1 MDKQPTRGRVKK
13 ADLLPDSIRKP
24 LLEMLRE
31 KRFTQ
36 VQVREEINRLIEE
49 AGLPDVMKL
58 SRGAVWRL
66 ASENEEV
73 ARDLRDLREQTK
85 AMVAELGDK
94 PTGDTTTLIL
104 EMTRSLLFRKLRAA
118 RRDLED
124 DGEIDIGL
132 LKNIMLA
139 VQRLESAA
147 ERSMK
152 REKEIRAAFAEEMAK
167 AVTEELHGVDGM
179 SEKLEAQIADIL
191 LGKA

>member
-49 AGLPDVMKL
+49 AGLPDEMKL

-104 EMTRSLLFRKLRAA
+104 EMTRSMLFRKLRAA

-124 DGEIDIGL
+124 DGEIDIDL

-152 REKEIRAAFAEEMAK
+152 REKEIRAAFAEEMAN
-167 AVTEELHGVDGM
+167 AVTDELRGADGM
-179 SEKLEAQIADIL
+179 SEQLEARIKGVL

>member
-1 MDKQPTRGRVKK
+1 MDKPTRGRVKK

-31 KRFTQ
+31 KRLTQ
-36 VQVREEINRLIEE
+36 VQIREEINRLIEE
-49 AGLPDVMKL
+49 AGLPEEMKL
-58 SRGAVWRL
+58 SRGAVWRM
-66 ASENEEV
+66 AAENEEV

-179 SEKLEAQIADIL
+179 SEKLEARITGIL

>member
-1 MDKQPTRGRVKK
+1 MDKPTRGRVKK

-49 AGLPDVMKL
+49 AGLPDEMKL

-124 DGEIDIGL
+124 DGEIDIDL

-152 REKEIRAAFAEEMAK
+152 REKEIRAAFAEEMAS
-167 AVTEELHGVDGM
+167 AVTDELRGTDGM
-179 SEKLEAQIADIL
+179 SEQLEARIKGVL

>member
-1 MDKQPTRGRVKK
+1 MDKLTRGRVKK

-49 AGLPDVMKL
+49 AGLPDEMKL

-152 REKEIRAAFAEEMAK
+152 REKEIRAAFAEEMAS
-167 AVTEELHGVDGM
+167 AVTEELRGTDGM
-179 SEKLEAQIADIL
+179 SEQLEARIKGVL

>member
-36 VQVREEINRLIEE
+36 VQIREEINRLIDE
-49 AGLPDVMKL
+49 AGLPEELKL

-147 ERSMK
+147 ERSLK
-152 REKEIRAAFAEEMAK
+152 REKEIRAAFAEEMAS
-167 AVTEELHGVDGM
+167 AVTEELRGTDGM
-179 SEKLEAQIADIL
+179 SEQLEARIKGVL

>member
-1 MDKQPTRGRVKK
+1 MDKPTRGRVKK

-49 AGLPDVMKL
+49 AGLPDEMKL

-104 EMTRSLLFRKLRAA
+104 EMTRSMLFRKLRAA

-124 DGEIDIGL
+124 DGEIDIDL

-152 REKEIRAAFAEEMAK
+152 REKEIRAAFAEEMAS
-167 AVTEELHGVDGM
+167 AVTDELRGTDGM
-179 SEKLEAQIADIL
+179 SEELEARIRGVL
-191 LGKA
+191 MGKA

>member
-1 MDKQPTRGRVKK
+1 MDKPTRGRVKK

-49 AGLPDVMKL
+49 AGLPDEMKL

-147 ERSMK
+147 ERSMR
-152 REKEIRAAFAEEMAK
+152 REKEIRAAFAEEMAS
-167 AVTEELHGVDGM
+167 AVTDELRGMDGM
-179 SEKLEAQIADIL
+179 SEELEARIRGVL
-191 LGKA
+191 MGKA

>member
-1 MDKQPTRGRVKK
+1 MDKPTRGRVKK

-49 AGLPDVMKL
+49 AGLPDEMKL

-124 DGEIDIGL
+124 DGKIDIGL

-152 REKEIRAAFAEEMAK
+152 REKEIRAAFAEEMAS
-167 AVTEELHGVDGM
+167 AVTDELRGSDGM
-179 SEKLEAQIADIL
+179 SEELEANIRRIL

>member
-49 AGLPDVMKL
+49 AGLPDEMKL

-94 PTGDTTTLIL
+94 PTGDTTALIL
-104 EMTRSLLFRKLRAA
+104 EMARSLLFRKLRAA

-124 DGEIDIGL
+124 DSEIDIGL

-139 VQRLESAA
+139 IQRLESAA

-179 SEKLEAQIADIL
+179 SEKLEAQITGIL

>member
-1 MDKQPTRGRVKK
+1 MDKPTRGRVKK

-49 AGLPDVMKL
+49 AGLPDEMKL

-94 PTGDTTTLIL
+94 PTGDTTALIL

-124 DGEIDIGL
+124 DSEIDIGL
-132 LKNIMLA
+132 LKNTMLA
-139 VQRLESAA
+139 IQRLESAA

-152 REKEIRAAFAEEMAK
+152 REKEIESAFAEKMANTI
-167 AVTEELHGVDGM
+167 TEELRGTDGM
-179 SEKLEAQIADIL
+179 SEELEASIRRIL

>member
-1 MDKQPTRGRVKK
+1 MDKPTRGRVKK

-31 KRFTQ
+31 KRLTQ

-49 AGLPDVMKL
+49 AGLPDEMKL

-94 PTGDTTTLIL
+94 PTGDTTALIL

-139 VQRLESAA
+139 IQRLESAA

-152 REKEIRAAFAEEMAK
+152 REKEIESAFAEKMANTI
-167 AVTEELHGVDGM
+167 TEELRGTDGM
-179 SEKLEAQIADIL
+179 SEELEASIRRIL

>member
-1 MDKQPTRGRVKK
+1 MDKPTRGRVKK

-31 KRFTQ
+31 KRLTQ

-49 AGLPDVMKL
+49 AGLPDEMKL

-94 PTGDTTTLIL
+94 PTGDTTALIL

-124 DGEIDIGL
+124 DSEIDIGL
-132 LKNIMLA
+132 LKNTMLA
-139 VQRLESAA
+139 IQRLESAA

-152 REKEIRAAFAEEMAK
+152 REKEIESAFAEKMAN
-167 AVTEELHGVDGM
+167 AVTEELRGTDGM
-179 SEKLEAQIADIL
+179 SEELEARIRGVLMGNA
-191 LGKA
+191 

>member
-1 MDKQPTRGRVKK
+1 MDKPTRGRVKK
-13 ADLLPDSIRKP
+13 ADLLPDSIRNP

-49 AGLPDVMKL
+49 AGLPDEMKL

>member
-1 MDKQPTRGRVKK
+1 MDKPTRGRVKK

-36 VQVREEINRLIEE
+36 VQVREEINRIIEE
-49 AGLPDVMKL
+49 AGLPEEMKL

-124 DGEIDIGL
+124 DGKIDIDL

-152 REKEIRAAFAEEMAK
+152 REKEIRAAFAEEMAS
-167 AVTEELHGVDGM
+167 AVTDELRGTDGM
-179 SEKLEAQIADIL
+179 SEELEVSIRRIL

>member
-1 MDKQPTRGRVKK
+1 MDKPTRGRVKK

-31 KRFTQ
+31 KRLTQ

-49 AGLPDVMKL
+49 AGLPDEMKL

-124 DGEIDIGL
+124 DGKIDIDL

-152 REKEIRAAFAEEMAK
+152 REKEIRAAFAEEMAS
-167 AVTEELHGVDGM
+167 AVTDELRGTDGM
-179 SEKLEAQIADIL
+179 SEQLEARIKGVL

>member
-1 MDKQPTRGRVKK
+1 MDKPTRGRVKK

-31 KRFTQ
+31 KRLTQ

-49 AGLPDVMKL
+49 AGLPDEMKL

-94 PTGDTTTLIL
+94 PTGDTTALIL

-124 DGEIDIGL
+124 DSEIDIGL
-132 LKNIMLA
+132 LKNTMLA
-139 VQRLESAA
+139 IQRLESAA

-152 REKEIRAAFAEEMAK
+152 REKEIESAFAEKMANTI
-167 AVTEELHGVDGM
+167 TEELRGSDGM
-179 SEKLEAQIADIL
+179 SEELEASIRRIL

>member
-49 AGLPDVMKL
+49 AGLPDEMKL

-152 REKEIRAAFAEEMAK
+152 REKEIRAAFAEEMAS
-167 AVTEELHGVDGM
+167 AVTDELRGTDGM
-179 SEKLEAQIADIL
+179 SEELETRIRGVL
-191 LGKA
+191 MGKA

>member
-13 ADLLPDSIRKP
+13 ADLLPDSIRNP

-49 AGLPDVMKL
+49 AGLPDEMKL

-85 AMVAELGDK
+85 AMIAELGDK

>member
-1 MDKQPTRGRVKK
+1 MDKPTRGRVKK

-31 KRFTQ
+31 KRLTQ
-36 VQVREEINRLIEE
+36 VQIREEINRLIEE
-49 AGLPDVMKL
+49 AGLPEEMKL
-58 SRGAVWRL
+58 SRGAVWRM
-66 ASENEEV
+66 AAENEEV

-118 RRDLED
+118 RRDMED

-179 SEKLEAQIADIL
+179 SEKLEARITGIL

>member
-31 KRFTQ
+31 KRLTQ

-49 AGLPDVMKL
+49 AGLPDEMKL

-94 PTGDTTTLIL
+94 PTGDTTALIL

-152 REKEIRAAFAEEMAK
+152 REKEIRAAYAEEAAN
-167 AVTEELHGVDGM
+167 AVTDELRGTDGM
-179 SEKLEAQIADIL
+179 SEELEASIRRIL

>member
-1 MDKQPTRGRVKK
+1 MDKPTRGRVKK

-49 AGLPDVMKL
+49 AGLPDEMKL

-124 DGEIDIGL
+124 DDEIDIGL

-152 REKEIRAAFAEEMAK
+152 REKEIRAAFAEEMAS
-167 AVTEELHGVDGM
+167 AITDELRGTDGM
-179 SEKLEAQIADIL
+179 SEELEARIRDVL

>member
-1 MDKQPTRGRVKK
+1 MDKPTRGRVKK

-31 KRFTQ
+31 KRLTQ

-49 AGLPDVMKL
+49 AGLPDEMKL

>member
-1 MDKQPTRGRVKK
+1 MDKPTRGRVKK

-49 AGLPDVMKL
+49 AGLPDEMKL

-124 DGEIDIGL
+124 DGEIDIDL

-152 REKEIRAAFAEEMAK
+152 REKEIRAAFAEEMAN
-167 AVTEELHGVDGM
+167 AVSDELRGTDGM
-179 SEKLEAQIADIL
+179 SEQLEARIKGVL

>member
-49 AGLPDVMKL
+49 AGLPDEMKL

-152 REKEIRAAFAEEMAK
+152 REKEIRAAFAEEMAS
-167 AVTEELHGVDGM
+167 AVTDELRGMDGM
-179 SEKLEAQIADIL
+179 SEQLEARIKGVL

>member
-1 MDKQPTRGRVKK
+1 MDKPTRGRVKK

-49 AGLPDVMKL
+49 AGLPDEMKL

-179 SEKLEAQIADIL
+179 SEKLEARITGIL

>member
-1 MDKQPTRGRVKK
+1 MDKPTRGRVKK

-49 AGLPDVMKL
+49 AGLPDEMKL

-124 DGEIDIGL
+124 DGKIDIGL

-152 REKEIRAAFAEEMAK
+152 REKEIRAAFAEEMAS
-167 AVTEELHGVDGM
+167 AVTDELRGTDGM
-179 SEKLEAQIADIL
+179 SEELEASIRRIL

>member
-1 MDKQPTRGRVKK
+1 MDKPTRGRVKK
-13 ADLLPDSIRKP
+13 VDLLPDSIRKP
-24 LLEMLRE
+24 LLDMLRE
-31 KRFTQ
+31 KRLTQ

-49 AGLPDVMKL
+49 AGLPDEMKL

>member
-1 MDKQPTRGRVKK
+1 MDKSTRGRVKK
-13 ADLLPDSIRKP
+13 VDLLPDSIRKP

-31 KRFTQ
+31 KRLTQ

-49 AGLPDVMKL
+49 AGLPDEMKL

-94 PTGDTTTLIL
+94 PTGDTTALIL

-124 DGEIDIGL
+124 DSEIDIGL

-152 REKEIRAAFAEEMAK
+152 REKEIRAAFAEEMAN
-167 AVTEELHGVDGM
+167 AVTDELRGTDGM
-179 SEKLEAQIADIL
+179 SEQLEARIRGVLMGNA
-191 LGKA
+191 

>member
-49 AGLPDVMKL
+49 AGLPDEMKL

-94 PTGDTTTLIL
+94 PTGDTTALIL

-124 DGEIDIGL
+124 DSEIDIGL
-132 LKNIMLA
+132 LKNTMLA
-139 VQRLESAA
+139 IQRLESAA

-152 REKEIRAAFAEEMAK
+152 REKEIQVAFAEKMAD
-167 AVTEELHGVDGM
+167 AVTEELRGTDGM
-179 SEKLEAQIADIL
+179 SEELEARIKNVL

>member
-49 AGLPDVMKL
+49 AGLPDEMKL

-152 REKEIRAAFAEEMAK
+152 REKEIRAAFAEEMAN
-167 AVTEELHGVDGM
+167 AVTDELRGTDGM
-179 SEKLEAQIADIL
+179 SEQLEARIRDVL

>member
-1 MDKQPTRGRVKK
+1 MDKPTRGRVKK

-31 KRFTQ
+31 KRLTQ

-49 AGLPDVMKL
+49 AGLPDEMKL

-85 AMVAELGDK
+85 AMMAEFGDK
-94 PTGDTTTLIL
+94 PTGDTTALIL

-124 DGEIDIGL
+124 DSEIDIGL
-132 LKNIMLA
+132 LKNTMLA
-139 VQRLESAA
+139 IQRLESAA

-152 REKEIRAAFAEEMAK
+152 REKEIESAFAEKMANTI
-167 AVTEELHGVDGM
+167 TEELRGSDGM
-179 SEKLEAQIADIL
+179 SEELEASIRRIL

>member
-1 MDKQPTRGRVKK
+1 MDKPTRGRVKK

-49 AGLPDVMKL
+49 AGLPDEMKL

-124 DGEIDIGL
+124 DGKIDIDL

-152 REKEIRAAFAEEMAK
+152 REKEIRAAFAEEMAS
-167 AVTEELHGVDGM
+167 AVTDELRGTDGM
-179 SEKLEAQIADIL
+179 SEELEASIRRIL

>member
-1 MDKQPTRGRVKK
+1 MDKPTRGRVKK

-49 AGLPDVMKL
+49 AGLPEEMKL

-124 DGEIDIGL
+124 DGKIDIDL

-152 REKEIRAAFAEEMAK
+152 REKEIRAAFAEEMAS
-167 AVTEELHGVDGM
+167 AVTDELRGTDGM
-179 SEKLEAQIADIL
+179 SEQLEARIKGVL